1 MQFLSFTLLH
11 STLPSARSFFFLLGK
26 KIVSLQYLSVSGAV
40 RTALLYRFIKLV
52 DFVKS
57 FHSLQLAPKNEQPK
71 NTKSFLHVSASV
83 LSWLLYISITFS
95 KWQWINPGKCVTSPF
110 HTLNQQLQNH
120 IAHREKLIEEIDFQ
134 SLYAPNLN
142 TSSEK
147 TLKGHTR
154 QTVTI
159 IFQRLFMYFK
169 NHKWLCVSLSNTRS
183 LMNKLFPSRVSVVFL
198 L

>member
-83 LSWLLYISITFS
+83 LSWAAVHFYNLFKMTMNKSWEACDITFS
-95 KWQWINPGKCVTSPF
+95 RFKPTTAEP
-110 HTLNQQLQNH
+110 
-120 IAHREKLIEEIDFQ
+120 HR
-134 SLYAPNLN
+134 S
-142 TSSEK
+142 
-147 TLKGHTR
+147 
-154 QTVTI
+154 
-159 IFQRLFMYFK
+159 
-169 NHKWLCVSLSNTRS
+169 
-183 LMNKLFPSRVSVVFL
+183 
-198 L
+198 

>member
-1 MQFLSFTLLH
+1 M
-11 STLPSARSFFFLLGK
+11 
-26 KIVSLQYLSVSGAV
+26 
-40 RTALLYRFIKLV
+40 
-52 DFVKS
+52 
-57 FHSLQLAPKNEQPK
+57 
-71 NTKSFLHVSASV
+71 
-83 LSWLLYISITFS
+83 
-95 KWQWINPGKCVTSPF
+95 TSPF